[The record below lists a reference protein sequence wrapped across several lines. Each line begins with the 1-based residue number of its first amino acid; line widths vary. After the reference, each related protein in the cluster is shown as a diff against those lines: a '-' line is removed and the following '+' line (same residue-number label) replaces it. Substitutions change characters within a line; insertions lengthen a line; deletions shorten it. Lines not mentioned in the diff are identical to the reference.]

1 VGWRCCEVL
10 GLDGERSAD
19 TSAEKVF
26 VVLKGSRRG
35 SPLTADGLGEV
46 LADARGRAGLRHGTC
61 HQLRHSCL
69 TRLREA
75 GMALEAVQ
83 ALDGHAFDRVDP
95 DLPVFGR

>member
-19 TSAEKVF
+19 TSTEKVF
-26 VVLKGSRRG
+26 VVLNGSRRG